1 MTWLLVSRASVAF
14 ALARLPPRC
23 PLLRRPPPPLP
34 VPLPLCPR
42 PPSPLGD
49 DDGDDDGEDDDELP
63 FSDSLSALDEDELPD
78 PPASWLSALSSE
90 DDDDPPTNMS
100 VSTRAICLA
109 SPYFTW

>member
-1 MTWLLVSRASVAF
+1 MGWPLPLLRLSRASVAF

-23 PLLRRPPPPLP
+23 PLLRRPPPPFP
-34 VPLPLCPR
+34 VPLPLPLCPS

-49 DDGDDDGEDDDELP
+49 DDGDDDDELP

-90 DDDDPPTNMS
+90 DDDDPPT
-100 VSTRAICLA
+100 
-109 SPYFTW
+109 